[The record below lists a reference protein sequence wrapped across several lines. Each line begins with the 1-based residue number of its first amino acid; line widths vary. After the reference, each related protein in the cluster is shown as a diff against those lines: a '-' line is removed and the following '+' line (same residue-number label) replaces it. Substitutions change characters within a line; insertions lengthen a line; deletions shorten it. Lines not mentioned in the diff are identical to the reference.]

1 MNVIR
6 DRGSKARQATAQL
19 VGVGLIAAATVV
31 IGPAAVASASTLP
44 CASSAT
50 ITARSG
56 TGHIA
61 WAGKETKGKLV
72 RFTGK
77 RLTRGAHFYELYS
90 KTIVLSFGKNTYTL
104 SGNAV
109 FDLGCSGEAA
119 GDRAIMPSISMLRGT
134 AIVKTTRAVEGSI
147 STEENLVGPI
157 PNSAATKYKVV
168 RKLKQTT
175 TLTMQQKINW
185 YEDLYRQPTGSTTSK
200 TLTTIRVNV
209 TPNVGP
215 RRGSCRQVHSAVLT
229 TTTAFGHGTAVYH
242 F

>member
-1 MNVIR
+1 MKVR
-6 DRGSKARQATAQL
+6 R
-19 VGVGLIAAATVV
+19 AATLVAGSCLVV
-31 IGPAAVASASTLP
+31 GAAVGIAPAVASASTAMP
-44 CASSAT
+44 CASSAK
-50 ITARSG
+50 ITARRG
-56 TGHIA
+56 TGHVA

-72 RFTGK
+72 RFAGT
-77 RLTRGAHFYELYS
+77 RLTRGVHFYELYN

-104 SGNAV
+104 GGNAV
-109 FDLGCSGEAA
+109 FDLSCSGEAA
-119 GDRAIMPSISMLRGT
+119 GDRAIMPSISMVRGT

-147 STEENLVGPI
+147 FTEENLVGPI

-185 YEDLYRQPTGSTTSK
+185 FEDLYRQPTGSSTSK
-200 TLTTIRVNV
+200 TLTSIRVNV

-215 RRGSCRQVHSAVLT
+215 RRGSCRRVHSAVLT
-229 TTTAFGHGTAVYH
+229 TTTGFGHGSAVYH